1 MKEGQKVWLVKYALT
16 DGITEEVVKSVQGEH
31 VFLQGRSWS
40 LYKQERDVLSTHGEA
55 LKAAEA
61 LRQKKLSSLRK
72 QCMKLEKLK
81 F

>member
-16 DGITEEVVKSVQGEH
+16 DGIIEDVVKSVQGEY
-31 VFLQGRSWS
+31 VFLQSRSWNI
-40 LYKQERDVLSTHGEA
+40 YKQESDVFSTHGEA

-72 QCMKLEKLK
+72 QCMRLEKLK